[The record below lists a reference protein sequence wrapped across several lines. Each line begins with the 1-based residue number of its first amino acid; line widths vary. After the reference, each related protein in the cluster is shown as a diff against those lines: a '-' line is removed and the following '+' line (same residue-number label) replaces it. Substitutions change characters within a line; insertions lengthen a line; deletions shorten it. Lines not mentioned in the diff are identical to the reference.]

1 MTARDREAAL
11 ARYGKMFDEAE
22 SEDELM
28 TKLGSPTKAAICV
41 LRGYVPT
48 AEAPACPEEACPV
61 PAASPAPPAAEAAPD
76 DAGADGPVAA
86 PEEGS
91 PAPDAAVRP
100 DAAVTAPAPA
110 EASEPEAAP
119 AEPAPAVP
127 AEAAAAGAAA
137 WQDFPVGPEGLTEPL
152 PPEAEEPPVP
162 EGRVSVWRVLL
173 YVLLSAVVWL
183 PVAVLLI
190 LLSVAVLGGGAAVIA
205 AGVFTVSLGFTGITA
220 VSDVMLLAGAG
231 VVVAAVGLLAAFFGV
246 WLFVRGAV
254 GFINF
259 AVRGAGWCRVSGEE
273 AAGE

>member
-1 MTARDREAAL
+1 MTERDRETAL
-11 ARYGKMFDEAE
+11 TRYTRMFDDAE

-28 TKLGSPTKAAICV
+28 QQLGSPTKAAICV
-41 LRGYVPT
+41 LRGYVPSK
-48 AEAPACPEEACPV
+48 EAPACPEEAEAPV
-61 PAASPAPPAAEAAPD
+61 EAPGPDAPPPVSLPEEEPAPAAEAPEEPSPAEAPAPLPTEEAPETDELPTEAAKAEPPAAEHPAWQEIPMGPD
-76 DAGADGPVAA
+76 GLSEPVSAEA
-86 PEEGS
+86 PEP
-91 PAPDAAVRP
+91 PAP
-100 DAAVTAPAPA
+100 
-110 EASEPEAAP
+110 S
-119 AEPAPAVP
+119 
-127 AEAAAAGAAA
+127 
-137 WQDFPVGPEGLTEPL
+137 
-152 PPEAEEPPVP
+152 
-162 EGRVSVWRVLL
+162 GRVSAWRVLL

-190 LLSVAVLGGGAAVIA
+190 VLAAAVFGGGAAVIA

-273 AAGE
+273 AAEE